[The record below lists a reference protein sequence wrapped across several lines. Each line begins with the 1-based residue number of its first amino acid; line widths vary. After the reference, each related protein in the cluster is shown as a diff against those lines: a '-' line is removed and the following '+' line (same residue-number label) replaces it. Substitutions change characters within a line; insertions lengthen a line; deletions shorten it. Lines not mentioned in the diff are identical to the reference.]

1 MSDRI
6 LRVNQLLKREVSQ
19 LLLKEVDLPQNIL
32 ATVTRAETAV
42 NLSEAKIYVSVIP
55 EKEKKRVL
63 YVLERKIYHLQQKL
77 NKKLQMRPMPK
88 IRFLAEKGTEQA
100 GRIEK
105 ILAELKSKR

>member
-6 LRVNQLLKREVSQ
+6 LRVNQLLKREISQ
-19 LLLKEVDLPQNIL
+19 LLLKEVDLPQNVL
-32 ATVTRAETAV
+32 ATVTRVETAV

-55 EKEKKRVL
+55 EKEIKRVL

-88 IRFLAEKGTEQA
+88 IRFLAEKGTAQA

-105 ILAELKSKR
+105 ILEELKEK